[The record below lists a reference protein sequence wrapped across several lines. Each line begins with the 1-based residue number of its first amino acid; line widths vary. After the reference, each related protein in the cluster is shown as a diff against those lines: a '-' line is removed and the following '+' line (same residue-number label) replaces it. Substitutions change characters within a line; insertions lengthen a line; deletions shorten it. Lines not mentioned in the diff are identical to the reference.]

1 MNPEIHL
8 IVLWAN
14 ARKAEARILADVPK
28 HVEIVAR
35 LELSWP
41 GRAENGYQEFYGT
54 YLPDARRKVRE
65 AGAGPFLAL
74 IVRDLKPRY
83 AYRRTERGME
93 WLNERIYQ
101 MKRRY
106 RNWIG
111 GSHIVHATNST
122 EEAEHDI
129 WLLTGSTPSDWESG
143 AALARPP
150 RVTPGRR
157 EWESLREV
165 FETLGHTVPY
175 VVLRGYDHLPDDYAR
190 ERDADID
197 LLVADC
203 RNAAWVLH
211 ARKVYPQWSWR
222 PHYEIRVKGEP
233 VRLDLRSIGD
243 GYYCEAWE
251 RDLLARRVWSGR
263 GFFVPSAEDAFP
275 SLAYHAV
282 LQKKIATPNLEK
294 VFALARRQ
302 GVVPDVASVLAA
314 LDAFMSARGY
324 RFTRPTDRTV
334 YYNETLVKRGDV
346 SSEARDVLGVV
357 GLRPSGLPDQLSEG
371 QAVLPKFRFR
381 GTVDGVERTVEYA
394 TKRSDTFDTEFRA
407 MEAFHRA
414 AAVHALRPLTWR
426 MSRRGAFLIAEAA
439 SGRTLSALLAERAV
453 DAALADCLAA
463 SFVGIAE
470 GLKASC
476 VVHRDIQPRNI
487 LVTDDGRVRLVG
499 FDLAVLRAS
508 YRKEKK
514 FVRKN
519 FRALLERLG
528 GKYAFRPGF
537 WNDGAS
543 LTTILAELPQTEGV
557 CTAVERIAALNL
569 PSLRVRPPTKE
580 RLSAFGRWL
589 RLSLAAA
596 LRPHARS
603 TEKNRIARQF
613 ARAVVGF

>member
-1 MNPEIHL
+1 MKPEIHL
-8 IVLWAN
+8 IVLWHN
-14 ARKAEARILADVPK
+14 ARREEQRILADIPK
-28 HVEIVAR
+28 HVEVVKT

-41 GRAENGYQEFYGT
+41 GKAEDGFQEFYGT
-54 YLPDARRKVRE
+54 YLPDAGRKVRE
-65 AGAGPFLAL
+65 AGEGPFLAL
-74 IVRDLKPRY
+74 VVRDLKPRY

-106 RNWIG
+106 RTWIG

-143 AALARPP
+143 AALSRPP

-157 EWESLREV
+157 DWESLREV

-175 VVLRGYDHLPDDYAR
+175 VVLRGYDHLPDDYVR
-190 ERDADID
+190 ERDTDID

-211 ARKVYPQWSWR
+211 ARKVYTQWSWR

-233 VRLDLRSIGD
+233 VRLDLRSVGD

-251 RDLLARRVWSGR
+251 RDLLARRVGSGR

-275 SLAYHAV
+275 SLAYHAI

-294 VFALARRQ
+294 VFSLARSQ
-302 GVVPDVASVLAA
+302 GGAPDVASVLAA
-314 LDAFMSARGY
+314 LDTFMSVRGY

-334 YYNETLVKRGDV
+334 YYNETLVERGDV
-346 SSEARDVLGVV
+346 ASEAKDILGVA
-357 GLRPSGLPDQLSEG
+357 GLRPDGLPDQVPEWH
-371 QAVLPKFRFR
+371 AVLPKFRFR
-381 GTVDGVERTVEYA
+381 GVVDGVERAIEYA
-394 TKRSDTFDTEFRA
+394 TKRSDTFDTVFRA

-414 AAVHALRPLTWR
+414 APVHALRPLTWR
-426 MSRRGAFLIAEAA
+426 MSRRGAFLVAEAA
-439 SGRTLSALLAERAV
+439 AGRTLSALLAERSV
-453 DAALADCLAA
+453 DAALADRLAA
-463 SFVGIAE
+463 AFVGIAE
-470 GLKASC
+470 GLKASG

-487 LVTDDGRVRLVG
+487 LVTDDGRVVLAG

-519 FRALLERLG
+519 FRALLGRLG

-543 LTTILAELPQTEGV
+543 LTAILAELPQTEGV
-557 CTAVERIAALNL
+557 RTATERIAALKL
-569 PSLRVRPPTKE
+569 PSLRVRPPAKE

-596 LRPHARS
+596 LRPHARA
-603 TEKNRIARQF
+603 TEKNRTARLF
-613 ARAVVGF
+613 ARSVAGL